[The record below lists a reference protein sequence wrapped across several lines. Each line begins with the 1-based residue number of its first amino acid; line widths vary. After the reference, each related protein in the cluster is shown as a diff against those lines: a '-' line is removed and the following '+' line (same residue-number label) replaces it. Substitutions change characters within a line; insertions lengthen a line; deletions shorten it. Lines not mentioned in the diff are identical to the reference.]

1 MEGHT
6 VLGDSSD
13 EALAEEVYQ
22 EPSDV
27 INDAIDLKE
36 VIEIIEGSE
45 NTYEDIIDID
55 IDSFGKTTATE
66 RTSNSF
72 YS

>member
-45 NTYEDIIDID
+45 DTFEDIIDID
-55 IDSFGKTTATE
+55 ID
-66 RTSNSF
+66 
-72 YS
+72 

>member
-27 INDAIDLKE
+27 INNAIDLKVKE
-36 VIEIIEGSE
+36 VIDIIEGSE
-45 NTYEDIIDID
+45 DTFEDIIDID
-55 IDSFGKTTATE
+55 ID
-66 RTSNSF
+66 
-72 YS
+72 

>member
-1 MEGHT
+1 MGGHT

-27 INDAIDLKE
+27 INNAIDLKVKE
-36 VIEIIEGSE
+36 VIDIIEGSE
-45 NTYEDIIDID
+45 DTFEDIIDID
-55 IDSFGKTTATE
+55 ID
-66 RTSNSF
+66 
-72 YS
+72 